1 MIDIVNKKV
10 VLLDGRASGDED
22 LSPQLALLTTVLK
35 QRGAQIQVF
44 SLREMKLARCIGCFS
59 CFVETPGICR
69 YGEADGLAILQA
81 VIQSDT
87 IILFTPVVFG
97 GYSSQLKQIVDRFVS
112 LILPSFRSDH
122 GEVHH
127 VPRYAH
133 FPHLVAVG
141 VQHQLNAEDAALFKL
156 VVGRNAINFHAP
168 SYAAEVVSS
177 TDDPDSLR
185 EVFQSLLERQESF
198 PRGALVKSLMPAPD
212 VFPSYPHP
220 DGTRRACLIVGSPKT
235 LSPSTSSVLG
245 NYLLERLKE
254 QGWETES
261 LTLKASLGT
270 RPGETALLA
279 AVDRADLLLFAFPLY
294 IDALPFLMTKA
305 LEMIASHRQTADYR
319 RSQHLFAIANNGFPE
334 AYQTHLALSIC
345 QRFAAETGLTWVGG
359 LAMGAGE
366 TLCGGQPLKA
376 TGALASVPC
385 THVIGDLDATAAA
398 LARGQAVPAEA
409 VQRIARNPI
418 PHTPFLVWR
427 SLFVRGSQKWWE
439 RQAAEHGVSKQ
450 GMLAQPYARDAA
462 LEAPLPVS

>member
-1 MIDIVNKKV
+1 MIDRVDKKI

-22 LSPQLALLTTVLK
+22 LTPLLALLTTVLK
-35 QRGAQIQVF
+35 QGGAQVQIF
-44 SLREMKLARCIGCFS
+44 SLREMKLARCIGCYS

-69 YGEADGLAILQA
+69 YGETDGHTILQA

-87 IILFTPVVFG
+87 VILFTPVVFG

-112 LILPSFRSDH
+112 LILPSFRTSH

-127 VPRYAH
+127 ASRYAR
-133 FPHLVAVG
+133 FPRLVALG

-177 TDDPDSLR
+177 MGDPDRLR
-185 EVFQSLLERQESF
+185 AVFQSLLKRHEPF
-198 PRGALVKSLMPAPD
+198 PRATSVKSLMPAPD
-212 VFPSYPHP
+212 VFLNYPHSA
-220 DGTRRACLIVGSPKT
+220 GGRRACLIVGSPKT

-261 LTLKASLGT
+261 LTLKAGLGS

-294 IDALPFLMTKA
+294 IDALPYLMTKA
-305 LEMIASHRQTADYR
+305 LEIIANHRQTADHR
-319 RSQHLFAIANNGFPE
+319 RPQRLFAIANNGFPE

-376 TGALASVPC
+376 TGTLAPVPLG
-385 THVIGDLDATAAA
+385 HVIGALDATAAA

-409 VQRIARNPI
+409 TRRIARNPI
-418 PHTPFLVWR
+418 PYTPFLVWR
-427 SLFVRGSQKWWE
+427 TLFVRGAQQWWE
-439 RQAAEHGVSKQ
+439 SQAAEHGVSKQ
-450 GMLAQPYARDAA
+450 AMLARPYARDAA
-462 LEAPLPVS
+462 LEEPLPVS